1 MHKCLFFAV
10 LLLAALSGQAAH
22 AQEALATDKPSTT
35 TIVTPRGSHQAVY
48 SESTMPSATA
58 KVFYDAVDQAGNLV
72 ISALSYMG
80 INYKYGGNEP
90 DAGFDCSG
98 FVRYVYNNT
107 LGLVL
112 PRTSAEM
119 SNKGDKV
126 KKDDLKPGDLV
137 FFNTLKRAFSHVGIY
152 VGEGKFVHA
161 PSTGGVVR
169 VESMEIP
176 YWQQRFNGA
185 RRLDTNT
192 LAPTLQPAGV
202 NSSSKTDTPKT
213 DSLDSLMRDL
223 SAKST
228 SN

>member
-1 MHKCLFFAV
+1 MRKCLFLAV
-10 LLLAALSGQAAH
+10 LFLAALSGKQ
-22 AQEALATDKPSTT
+22 ALAQDSSPADKPSTT
-35 TIVTPRGSHQAVY
+35 TVVTPRGSHQAVY
-48 SESTMPSATA
+48 SESTTPSATA

-107 LGLVL
+107 LGLIL

-119 SNKGDKV
+119 SKKGDTV
-126 KKDDLKPGDLV
+126 KKDELKPGDLV

-161 PSTGGVVR
+161 PSSGGVVR

-192 LAPTLQPAGV
+192 LTPTLQPASV
-202 NSSSKTDTPKT
+202 SSPQKADTPKV
-213 DSLDSLMRDL
+213 DALDKLVQDIYSK
-223 SAKST
+223 A
-228 SN
+228 N

>member
-1 MHKCLFFAV
+1 MRKCLFLAV
-10 LLLAALSGQAAH
+10 LFFAAISSQLTH
-22 AQEALATDKPSTT
+22 AQDSSPSEKPGTT
-35 TIVTPRGSHQAVY
+35 TVVTPRGSHQAVY
-48 SESTMPSATA
+48 SESTAPSATA

-107 LGLVL
+107 LGLIL

-119 SNKGDKV
+119 SKKGDTV
-126 KKDDLKPGDLV
+126 RKDDLKPGDLV

-161 PSTGGVVR
+161 PSSGGVVR

-192 LAPTLQPAGV
+192 LAPTLQPASV
-202 NSSSKTDTPKT
+202 SSSQKADIPKA
-213 DSLDSLMRDL
+213 DALDKLVQDIYNK
-223 SAKST
+223 A
-228 SN
+228 N

>member
-1 MHKCLFFAV
+1 MRKCLFLAV
-10 LLLAALSGQAAH
+10 LFFATLSGQAAH
-22 AQEALATDKPSTT
+22 AQDSSPTDKPATT
-35 TIVTPRGSHQAVY
+35 TVVTPRGSHQAVY
-48 SESTMPSATA
+48 SESTSSAAA

-72 ISALSYMG
+72 VSALSYMG
-80 INYKYGGNEP
+80 IHYKYGGNEP

-119 SNKGDKV
+119 SKKGDTV

-161 PSTGGVVR
+161 PSTGGAVR

-185 RRLDTNT
+185 RRLDTHT
-192 LAPTLQPAGV
+192 LAPTLQPALV
-202 NSSSKTDTPKT
+202 NQAQPADTPKT
-213 DSLDSLMRDL
+213 DALDKLVQDIYSK
-223 SAKST
+223 A
-228 SN
+228 N